1 MGTLI
6 LLALITGGWN
16 ISVDAG
22 LNLTQ
27 SYYNDAWQGDET
39 GAITWTAITNMSFS
53 KLLSEKF
60 EFSDVAQLAYGQTYS
75 QNSETKKWNPPQKST
90 DKIENEGV
98 LKFTMGWLVD
108 PFVSLRL
115 ESQFMDDAND
125 LYVNPM
131 TFTEAFGLAR
141 TILKREKAE
150 MNSRLGLAFKETFD
164 RAEGAENLTEGGLEL
179 VIDGKKVLS
188 KIAKYEGKLRIFK
201 ALYNSKADELPND
214 NWKAVDFDFQNTVS
228 MSLSKYIQL
237 NLLLELVYD
246 KDLVD
251 IVQVKEN
258 FAIGLSY
265 KLF

>member
-1 MGTLI
+1 
-6 LLALITGGWN
+6 
-16 ISVDAG
+16 
-22 LNLTQ
+22 
-27 SYYNDAWQGDET
+27 
-39 GAITWTAITNMSFS
+39 
-53 KLLSEKF
+53 
-60 EFSDVAQLAYGQTYS
+60 
-75 QNSETKKWNPPQKST
+75 
-90 DKIENEGV
+90 
-98 LKFTMGWLVD
+98 
-108 PFVSLRL
+108 
-115 ESQFMDDAND
+115 
-125 LYVNPM
+125 
-131 TFTEAFGLAR
+131 
-141 TILKREKAE
+141 
-150 MNSRLGLAFKETFD
+150 
-164 RAEGAENLTEGGLEL
+164 TEGGLEL

-228 MSLSKYIQL
+228 VSLSKYIQL

>member
-1 MGTLI
+1 MGTLVLFAI
-6 LLALITGGWN
+6 ITGGWN

-39 GAITWTAITNMSFS
+39 GAITWTTITNMTIS
-53 KLLSEKF
+53 KLFSEKL
-60 EFSDVAQLAYGQTYS
+60 EFSDAAQLAYGQTYS
-75 QNSETKKWNPPQKST
+75 QNSETNKWNPPQKST

-108 PFVSLRL
+108 PFVSLRF
-115 ESQFMDDAND
+115 ESQFRDDAND
-125 LYVNPM
+125 FYVNPM

-141 TILKREKAE
+141 TILKREKSE

-164 RAEGAENLTEGGLEL
+164 RAEGAENPTEGGLEL

-188 KIAKYEGKLRIFK
+188 KIAKYEGELRIFK

-228 MSLSKYIQL
+228 VSLSKYIQL